1 MWQLDRE
8 TSSCYISEA
17 NVEATKSNLHFKSK
31 LPVTC
36 IFVVAIETLQ
46 YSSVNSPKS
55 LGTDWEKSGH

>member
-8 TSSCYISEA
+8 TKKVKIA
-17 NVEATKSNLHFKSK
+17 VVAFLKPNLHFKGR

-36 IFVVAIETLQ
+36 IFAVAIETLL
-46 YSSVNSPKS
+46 YGSVNSPKS